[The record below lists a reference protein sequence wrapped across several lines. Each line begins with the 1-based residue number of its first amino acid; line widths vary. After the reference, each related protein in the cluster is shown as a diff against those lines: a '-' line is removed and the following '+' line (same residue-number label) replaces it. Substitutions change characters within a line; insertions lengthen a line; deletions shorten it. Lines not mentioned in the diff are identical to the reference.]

1 MKTAILPPVRVAPK
15 VKRSLQSVL
24 NAGETL
30 SAFMLEAATQTAAV
44 RRAQRAFVAKAEAR
58 SRKVERTDK
67 TVPAEA
73 VFKRLEQV
81 LARKRRAS
89 AR

>member
-1 MKTAILPPVRVAPK
+1 MKTAILPPLRVDPR

-24 NAGETL
+24 KDGETL
-30 SAFMLEAATQTAAV
+30 SAFMLEAVTQTAAV

-58 SRKVERTDK
+58 SRKAERTDK
-67 TVPAEA
+67 TVPSEV

-81 LARKRRAS
+81 LARKRKAS